1 MAEGGLFNDN
11 ENWQAR
17 GRCEAATQD
26 QSLPN
31 EHLATDELMITLET
45 YGYWGVTLAIALESM
60 GVPVP
65 GETALVAAALYAGKT
80 QALNIWVLIA
90 FASAGAILGDN
101 VGYWIGREI
110 GFRVLLRYGSYI
122 GLTEGRIKLGE
133 YLFQRHGGKIVF
145 FGRFIALLRSLA
157 ALTAGLNQMSWPRFL
172 VFNAAGGI
180 LWAACY
186 GLAAFYFGKRIE
198 TFTRPVGLA
207 LLLIGIVMFLGLLW
221 FIRRHE
227 ADLVTK
233 AERAFPG
240 PVHRRKF
247 RR

>member
-1 MAEGGLFNDN
+1 
-11 ENWQAR
+11 
-17 GRCEAATQD
+17 
-26 QSLPN
+26 
-31 EHLATDELMITLET
+31 
-45 YGYWGVTLAIALESM
+45 M

-65 GETALVAAALYAGKT
+65 GETALVAASLYAGKT
-80 QALNIWVLIA
+80 QALNISVLIA

-101 VGYWIGREI
+101 IGYWIGREI
-110 GFRVLLRYGSYI
+110 GFRMLLRNGSYV
-122 GLTEGRIKLGE
+122 GLTEGRIKLGQ
-133 YLFQRHGGKIVF
+133 YLFERHGGKIVF

-157 ALTAGLNQMSWPRFL
+157 ALMAGLNQMSWPRFV
-172 VFNAAGGI
+172 VFNATGGI

-207 LLLIGIVMFLGLLW
+207 LLLMGTILLLMLLW

-227 ADLVTK
+227 AELVKK

-240 PVHRRKF
+240 PVKRRQKL
-247 RR
+247 RRAS